1 MKFVKNMF
9 EKLTDRLSSVFDNL
23 RRRGRLTPADVDMV
37 LRDVRMALLEAD
49 VHLGVTNSLVDRIRN
64 RAVGHEV
71 SRALNPAQQVIKI
84 VNEEL
89 IGILGEPA
97 KLNLSGPK
105 PRSILLAGLQGVGK
119 TTAAAKL
126 AKKLREQG
134 ERVMLVAGDPYR
146 PAAVDQIQTLGKQ
159 IGVEVF
165 SEEGVSPPKLAKK
178 AHKKAQN
185 GGFTVMIMDTAGRS
199 QLDDQLMDE
208 LENINKQI
216 QPNEVILVVDSM
228 IGQESVNIAQSFRKA
243 VPLTGLLLTKLD
255 GDSRG
260 GAAISIREVTGIP
273 IKYLSIGEDLDSLE
287 TYDPKRLA
295 SRILGMGDM
304 IGLIEKAEEKLD
316 AEESVKSAKKMMSGE
331 FSLEDFADQIRQ
343 IKKLGPLGQLMG
355 MMPGGGGAAMAQV
368 DPNEAEKGL
377 KQVEAIISS
386 MTIKERQKPKR
397 IDASRKRRIAAGSG
411 TDVQAVNRLLKQFKD
426 MQRMMKRMKKT
437 GMRGFPGMP
446 G

>member
-1 MKFVKNMF
+1 MLKNMF
-9 EKLTDRLSSVFDNL
+9 EKLTDRLSTVFDNL
-23 RRRGRLTPADVDMV
+23 RRRGRLTPADVDLVM
-37 LRDVRMALLEAD
+37 RDVRLALLEAD
-49 VHLGVTNSLVDRIRN
+49 VHFGVVNSLIDRIRD
-64 RAVGHEV
+64 RSVGHEV

-97 KLNLSGPK
+97 KLNLSGSK

-119 TTAAAKL
+119 TTAAGKL

-134 ERVMLVAGDPYR
+134 ERVLLVAGDPYR
-146 PAAVDQIQTLGKQ
+146 PAAVEQIQTLGKQ
-159 IGVEVF
+159 IGVDVF

-185 GGFTVMIMDTAGRS
+185 GGYTVMIMDTAGRS

-208 LENINKQI
+208 LEKINKQI
-216 QPNEVILVVDSM
+216 EPNEIILVVDSM

-273 IKYLSIGEDLDSLE
+273 IKYLSTGEDLDSLE

-343 IKKLGPLGQLMG
+343 IKKLGPIGQLMG
-355 MMPGGGGAAMAQV
+355 MMPGGAAGGAMGQV

-397 IDASRKRRIAAGSG
+397 IDASRKRRIATGSG

-426 MQRMMKRMKKT
+426 MQRLMKRMKKT

>member
-1 MKFVKNMF
+1 MF
-9 EKLTDRLSSVFDNL
+9 EKLTDRLTSVFDNL
-23 RRRGRLTPADVDMV
+23 RRRSRLTPADVDMV
-37 LRDVRMALLEAD
+37 LRDVRLALLEAD
-49 VHLGVTNSLVDRIRN
+49 VHLGVVGSLLDRIKN
-64 RAVGHEV
+64 RAIGSEV

-89 IGILGEPA
+89 IVILGEPA

-126 AKKLREQG
+126 ARKMREQG
-134 ERVMLVAGDPYR
+134 ERVLLVAGDPYR
-146 PAAVDQIQTLGKQ
+146 PAAVDQLQALGKQ

-165 SEEGVSPPKLAKK
+165 SEEGISPPKLAKK
-178 AHKKAQN
+178 AYKKAKG

-199 QLDDQLMDE
+199 QFDDQLMDE
-208 LENINKQI
+208 LQNINKNI
-216 QPNEVILVVDSM
+216 EPNEVILVVDSM

-255 GDSRG
+255 GDARG

-273 IKYLSIGEDLDSLE
+273 IKYLSTGEDMESLE
-287 TYDPKRLA
+287 VYDPRRLA

-304 IGLIEKAEEKLD
+304 IGLIEKAEKKLD
-316 AEESVKSAKKMMSGE
+316 SEESVKSAKKMMSGE

-355 MMPGGGGAAMAQV
+355 MMPGNMTGGAMAQV

-386 MTIKERQKPKR
+386 MTTRERQKPKR

-426 MQRMMKRMKKT
+426 MQRLMKRMKKT